1 MSGAGRGRPRKTVR
15 PDEIAA
21 LLAVGMP
28 HAEVAE
34 KLSVS
39 VSTLQRRL
47 TELRAQH
54 GPNWGRSLLPAA
66 AGAGAV
72 ADLDSGE
79 LSVDELQQ
87 LARST
92 LELVMRMAANDP
104 KSAVAAAR
112 VALALSP
119 EEKEDEPVHRDRTDL
134 LARVRAAT
142 ASARGRASESSPSC
156 ADGKG
161 PHTGGPIGRIARS
174 QQATQSSSNW
184 S

>member
-1 MSGAGRGRPRKTVR
+1 MPGAGRGRPRKTVR

-54 GPNWGRSLLPAA
+54 GPHWGRSLLPVV
-66 AGAGAV
+66 AGAGPV

-79 LSVDELQQ
+79 LSVEELQQ

-92 LELVMRMAANDP
+92 LELVMRLAANDP

-112 VALALSP
+112 VALALRTEDTEREADTPDRP
-119 EEKEDEPVHRDRTDL
+119 EL
-134 LARVRAAT
+134 LARVKAAT
-142 ASARGRASESSPSC
+142 ASA
-156 ADGKG
+156 
-161 PHTGGPIGRIARS
+161 GG
-174 QQATQSSSNW
+174 
-184 S
+184 

>member
-1 MSGAGRGRPRKTVR
+1 MSRPRKTVR

-54 GPNWGRSLLPAA
+54 GPQWGRSLLPVV
-66 AGAGAV
+66 AGAGPV

-79 LSVDELQQ
+79 LSVEELQQ

-92 LELVMRMAANDP
+92 LELVMRMAASDP

-119 EEKEDEPVHRDRTDL
+119 GEPAVERAAPNRADL
-134 LARVRAAT
+134 LARVKAAT
-142 ASARGRASESSPSC
+142 ASARGKC
-156 ADGKG
+156 AEY
-161 PHTGGPIGRIARS
+161 A
-174 QQATQSSSNW
+174 AAAL
-184 S
+184 